1 MKNLKKV
8 LSLVLALAMALSLM
22 TAAFAA
28 DTPASNGTAIIG
40 APKPVPH
47 SVTEYLPI
55 TQEKNACL
63 LCHKRGGVQPKKGEI
78 PGTHYEKDGKLSALR
93 WECMLCHAPNVDNST
108 YSFQLQ

>member
-1 MKNLKKV
+1 MLRNLCV
-8 LSLVLALAMALSLM
+8 SLLAAAFGAMLS
-22 TAAFAA
+22 TAAFSA

-47 SVTEYLPI
+47 SVTEYLPV

>member
-1 MKNLKKV
+1 MIRK
-8 LSLVLALAMALSLM
+8 LSVSLLAAAFGAALS
-22 TAAFAA
+22 TAAFAV
-28 DTPASNGTAIIG
+28 DTPING

-55 TQEKNACL
+55 TQDKNACI

>member
-1 MKNLKKV
+1 MIRK
-8 LSLVLALAMALSLM
+8 LSVSLLAAAFGAALS
-22 TAAFAA
+22 TAAFAV
-28 DTPASNGTAIIG
+28 DTPING

-55 TQEKNACL
+55 TQDKNACI

-93 WECMLCHAPNVDNST
+93 WE
-108 YSFQLQ
+108 